1 MGFMYSFGLSTWI
14 IYSMMLPIQ
23 FQAIQENVTAVLN
36 GDSATLINTVET
48 ATAWIWLGGT
58 GATLPLVVLMAFR
71 AQSARLKA
79 IGRAALVPSIFNIN
93 EPVVFGAPIAFN
105 PILMIPMWINSLVPP
120 ILVYLTLHFGLIPV
134 PSKIFQMWYM
144 PIPIATWIISPGL
157 LSLLLVVVII
167 ALTSLVWFPFFR
179 AYDKQAVK
187 EDEEEAILSL
197 IHI

>member
-1 MGFMYSFGLSTWI
+1 
-14 IYSMMLPIQ
+14 
-23 FQAIQENVTAVLN
+23 
-36 GDSATLINTVET
+36 
-48 ATAWIWLGGT
+48 
-58 GATLPLVVLMAFR
+58 
-71 AQSARLKA
+71 
-79 IGRAALVPSIFNIN
+79 
-93 EPVVFGAPIAFN
+93 
-105 PILMIPMWINSLVPP
+105 MWINSLVPP

-187 EDEEEAILSL
+187 EDEEEAILENGAVA
-197 IHI
+197 